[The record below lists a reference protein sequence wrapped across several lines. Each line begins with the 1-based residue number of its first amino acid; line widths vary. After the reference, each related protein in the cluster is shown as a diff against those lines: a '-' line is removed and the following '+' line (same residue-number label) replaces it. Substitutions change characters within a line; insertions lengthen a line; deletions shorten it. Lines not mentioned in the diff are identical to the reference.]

1 MPAPYPFIPIPPGSI
16 DEPFEHNAINMAAAH
31 NVFVQGINAIV
42 HHAPNITPEK
52 VDPFMTFCMAVFE
65 SIHHHHSVEEAVF
78 FPEIEAKLGKGAMSG
93 NIDEHHLFVPQL
105 AEFEEYLGRI
115 KKGEEKYDGGVL
127 LERLNGFTD
136 VMLEHL
142 NHEVETLDP
151 ARLRAA
157 FTARELKVIGD
168 KVFKAAMSD
177 VDYHIVMPLVMVSLN
192 PATPWFPPIP
202 LPVRWAIR
210 FYFSWKHADAWE
222 FGAVDFRGRPRLPL
236 PASK

>member
-1 MPAPYPFIPIPPGSI
+1 MPAPYPFVHAFLYPPGSYH
-16 DEPFEHNAINMAAAH
+16 EPCEHQAINMAAAR
-31 NVFVQGINAIV
+31 NAFVQGINAIV
-42 HHAPNITPEK
+42 HHAPNITLEK
-52 VDPFMTFCMAVFE
+52 VNPFMTFCLAVFK
-65 SIHHHHSVEEAVF
+65 SIHHHHAGEEAVF
-78 FPEIEAKLGKGAMSG
+78 FPEIEAKLGKGAVSD
-93 NIDEHHLFVPQL
+93 NIDEHHLFVSQL
-105 AEFEEYLGRI
+105 AEFEDYLGRS
-115 KKGEEKYDGGVL
+115 KAGKGPYDAGVVLEK
-127 LERLNGFTD
+127 LNSFTD
-136 VMLEHL
+136 
-142 NHEVETLDP
+142 EVETLDP

-202 LPVRWAIR
+202 LPMRWAIR